1 MFRPLFVF
9 IGTRYTRAKRRNHFV
24 SFISLTSMIG
34 LALGVMVMIVVLSVM
49 NGFDHEMR
57 TRVLGMVPH
66 ASIESATPMD
76 DWRSL
81 GKQALERP
89 QVLAVAPFTQMQG
102 LLSHDG
108 KVQKIL
114 INAVDP
120 VEEAKVSVIGQFF
133 KPEDG
138 GQGSLAALEPG
149 GFGLIIGKKAASKLG
164 VKVGDKLTF
173 VAPEVTVTPA
183 GMFPRLKR
191 FTVVGIFSVGVGE
204 IDGYVALAH
213 VQDIA
218 RLHRWKAGQVQG
230 LRLKFDDLFQA
241 PQVAWSIAQGLGEQ
255 DYFAR
260 DWTRT
265 HGNLYQAIRM
275 EKAMIG
281 LLLLL
286 IVAVAA
292 FNIISTLV
300 MVVTDKKGDI
310 AILRTLGA
318 SPGQIMAIFMV
329 QGTVIGVVG
338 TLIGATLGMLA
349 ALGISRGIA
358 QLEAWLGIKFLN
370 ADVYFIDYLPSQLLA
385 ADVLLVCG
393 AALVL
398 SFLATLYPAWRAAR
412 TQPAEALRYE

>member
-34 LALGVMVMIVVLSVM
+34 LALGVVVMIVVLSVM

-66 ASIESATPMD
+66 ATIESGEPIS
-76 DWRSL
+76 DWPSL
-81 GKQALERP
+81 AAKVKQNP

-102 LLSHDG
+102 LLTHNGQVSKVLLNGIDPALERQVSIIDNFMQQG
-108 KVQKIL
+108 KLDDLAPGSFGI
-114 INAVDP
+114 
-120 VEEAKVSVIGQFF
+120 VIG
-133 KPEDG
+133 D
-138 GQGSLAALEPG
+138 
-149 GFGLIIGKKAASKLG
+149 KAAAKLG
-164 VKVGDKLTF
+164 VGLGDKLTF

-183 GMFPRLKR
+183 GMFPRMKR
-191 FTVVGIFSVGVGE
+191 FTVVGIFHVGAGE
-204 IDGYVALAH
+204 IDGYLGVTNQ
-213 VQDIA
+213 QDLSK
-218 RLHRWKAGQVQG
+218 LHRWKPDQIQG

-241 PQVAWSIAQGLGEQ
+241 PRAAWNIAQQLG
-255 DYFAR
+255 DDRFYAR

-300 MVVTDKKGDI
+300 MVVNDKKGDI

-318 SPGQIMAIFMV
+318 TPGTIMAIFMV

-338 TLIGATLGMLA
+338 TAIGALVGMFAALNVSAAISALEGLIGH
-349 ALGISRGIA
+349 
-358 QLEAWLGIKFLN
+358 KFLN
-370 ADVYFIDYLPSQLLA
+370 ADVYFIDYLPSQLQA
-385 ADVLLVCG
+385 QDVLMVCG